1 MPNGFYYVGGNKN
14 SGVVISD
21 DERDKNKFAGQADV
35 PAGVIYNSDGTV
47 KTENLSSGEQAQTLF
62 GNQFVWIPCTADD
75 YKKTNFGL
83 QNASWE
89 KNTDVSEIKD
99 IQKYGGF
106 YIGRYEAGTSKLKS
120 SKIDFSKGYTT
131 PNWANANFSLEFVT
145 GNITCKAGE
154 IPYYHA
160 DYTTAI
166 TKAKEM
172 YNNNYVQSGL
182 VTGTMWDVT
191 LNYFKSQDNTLDLT
205 KTIWGNYNDATLTE
219 CKGRYI
225 TVNSSNGSTSDIAQN
240 TDGARHYGIMTTASS
255 EDTKKCNIYDMAGN
269 LWEWTEEIAYD
280 LSNNYYMLRGGSF
293 EYKYASCP
301 ACYRNYGSIS
311 GTHTS
316 SGFRPVLFIK

>member
-1 MPNGFYYVGGNKN
+1 M
-14 SGVVISD
+14 
-21 DERDKNKFAGQADV
+21 
-35 PAGVIYNSDGTV
+35 
-47 KTENLSSGEQAQTLF
+47 
-62 GNQFVWIPCTADD
+62 
-75 YKKTNFGL
+75 

-99 IQKYGGF
+99 IQKYSGF

-131 PNWANANFSLEFVT
+131 SNWANANFSLEFVT

-172 YNNNYVQSGL
+172 YSNNYVQSGL

-205 KTIWGNYNDATLTE
+205 NTTWGNYNNATLTE

-225 TVNSSNGSTSDIAQN
+225 TVNSSNGSTSDITQN

-269 LWEWTEEIAYD
+269 LWEWTEEIAND
-280 LSNNYYMLRGGSF
+280 LSNNYYMLRGGCFRYDYDS
-293 EYKYASCP
+293 YP
-301 ACYRNYGSIS
+301 VCYRAYSNATGSNT
-311 GTHTS
+311 GN
-316 SGFRPVLFIK
+316 GFRPALFIK